1 MRYVPRALLPVLA
14 TVTVSMPGRCF
25 PQGEEV
31 IYGNATA
38 PSIYDRRGL
47 KFTTNDSSKSVAS
60 FVMLNDIHGNTDYI
74 PKLLA
79 AADFKKTD
87 MVIYNGDMLNNL
99 LDEEELFKGF
109 MDISIDMFA
118 TCKPLY
124 YARGNHETRGSFATS
139 FHRFSLRRNP
149 ICIFDTA
156 GTCLLHFLGY
166 R

>member
-1 MRYVPRALLPVLA
+1 
-14 TVTVSMPGRCF
+14 
-25 PQGEEV
+25 
-31 IYGNATA
+31 
-38 PSIYDRRGL
+38 
-47 KFTTNDSSKSVAS
+47 
-60 FVMLNDIHGNTDYI
+60 MLNDIHGNTDYI

-124 YARGNHETRGSFATS
+124 YARGNHETRAHLPLPFIV
-139 FHRFSLRRNP
+139 FSLRRNP
-149 ICIFDTA
+149 ICIF
-156 GTCLLHFLGY
+156 
-166 R
+166 